1 MTDDIAPVDGI
12 AAPDEDPASRV
23 WPLSGT
29 TWVLTEIRDAQ
40 GSHAVPGGIRST
52 LEIDEAEGHL
62 HVETGCNHGHASM
75 SIHANSFQVG
85 PMALTR
91 MMCPDSV
98 MWVEKSIVDVLQGS
112 VPYLTY
118 RDILAVGGAEKA
130 LVYRSDLPPAA

>member
-1 MTDDIAPVDGI
+1 MS
-12 AAPDEDPASRV
+12 DEINPADPAPASRV
-23 WPLSGT
+23 WPLAGT

-52 LEIDEAEGHL
+52 LEIDEEQGHL
-62 HVETGCNHGHASM
+62 NVETGCNHGHASV
-75 SIHANSFQVG
+75 SLQADSFQVG

-98 MWVEKSIVDVLQGS
+98 MWVEQSIVEVLQGA
-112 VPYLTY
+112 VPYLAY
-118 RDILAVGGAEKA
+118 RDILAVGGADKA

>member
-1 MTDDIAPVDGI
+1 MGDAEVPEINPAD
-12 AAPDEDPASRV
+12 PDPDSRV
-23 WPLSGT
+23 WPLGGS

-40 GSHAVPGGIRST
+40 GAHAVPGGIRSI
-52 LEIDEAEGHL
+52 LEVDTDEGHL
-62 HVETGCNHGHASM
+62 YVETGCNHGRASVTIDAA
-75 SIHANSFQVG
+75 SLQIG

-98 MWVEKSIVDVLQGS
+98 MWVEHSIVAVLQGQ
-112 VPYLTY
+112 VPYLIY

>member
-1 MTDDIAPVDGI
+1 MADDIAPAD
-12 AAPDEDPASRV
+12 PDPASRV
-23 WPLSGT
+23 WPLAGT
-29 TWVLTEIRDAQ
+29 TWVLTEIRDEH

-52 LEIDEAEGHL
+52 LEINETEGHL
-62 HVETGCNHGHASM
+62 NVETGCNHGHASV
-75 SIHANSFQVG
+75 SIQADSFQVG

-98 MWVEKSIVDVLQGS
+98 MWVEQAIFGVLQGT

-118 RDILAVGGAEKA
+118 RDILAVGGADKA